1 MINDKDTINKF
12 NKTKIIATI
21 GPASQS
27 TDVLTNLIKSGVS
40 IIRLNSSHGTHE
52 EHQKVI
58 DTVRSINN
66 ASGTHVC
73 LLQDLQGPKIRIGEV
88 ENGLVNLVAGQAFVI
103 TQEKIV
109 GTATKISTT
118 YAYLAHDVKIGDK
131 ILIDDGKI
139 VLEVKRKAGSDVV
152 TEVIHGGSLK
162 SKKGINL
169 PYTKISIPSIT
180 EKDKHDLL
188 WGLQNEVEWVALSF
202 VRAAKE
208 VVDLKNM
215 IKEQGKT
222 ARVIAK
228 IEKPEAWENIDAII
242 EVADALMI
250 ARGDL
255 GVEIAM
261 ESVPMVQKSIVAKC
275 NQAGKPVII
284 ATQMMESMIENPNPT
299 RAETN
304 DIANAVIDG
313 ADALMLSGE
322 TAMGKYPV
330 EVIKQ
335 MKKTILRVEESTVIY
350 NKYYKVIP
358 NSLTFYNNSLVQTA
372 CRLSQEVNA
381 KAIIGM
387 TRSGYTAFE
396 LAKNR
401 PKADIF
407 IFTDNKPLLNTI
419 NLIWGIRGYHYDKM
433 DSTDRTFV
441 DVEKILIKK
450 KHLKKGDI
458 FISTASMPIKE
469 KQKTN
474 MLKINAVTSF

>member
-1 MINDKDTINKF
+1 MITVKDSNKF

-27 TDVLTNLIKSGVS
+27 PEVLTNLIKSGVS
-40 IIRLNSSHGTHE
+40 IIRLNFSHGTHE
-52 EHQKVI
+52 EYQKVI
-58 DTVRSINN
+58 DTVRAINH
-66 ASGTHVC
+66 ASGTQVC
-73 LLQDLQGPKIRIGEV
+73 LLQDLQGPKARVGVI
-88 ENGLVNLVAGQAFVI
+88 ENGSVNIVAGQTFVI
-103 TQEKIV
+103 TQEKMV
-109 GTATKISTT
+109 GTPTKISTT
-118 YAYLAHDVKIGDK
+118 YAYLAQDVKIGDK
-131 ILIDDGKI
+131 ILVDDGKI
-139 VLEVKRKAGSDVV
+139 VLEVKQKAAPDVI

-180 EKDKHDLL
+180 EKDKNDLL
-188 WGLQNEVEWVALSF
+188 WGLKNEVEWIALSF
-202 VRAAKE
+202 VRAAKD

-215 IKEQGKT
+215 IKMHGKT

-228 IEKPEAWENIDAII
+228 IEKPEAWENIDSII

-284 ATQMMESMIENPNPT
+284 ATQMMESMVENPNPT

-335 MKKTILRVEESTVIY
+335 MKKTILMVEESAVIY
-350 NKYYKVIP
+350 NKYHKAIP
-358 NSLTFYNNSLVQTA
+358 NSITFYNDSLVQTA
-372 CRLSQEVNA
+372 CRLSKEVNA
-381 KAIIGM
+381 KAIVGM

-419 NLIWGIRGYHYDKM
+419 NLLWGIRGYHYDKM

-441 DVEKILIKK
+441 DIEKILIKK

-474 MLKINAVTSF
+474 MLKINVVG